1 MAEIITIAR
10 PYAQAVFDLAREKN
24 AFDEWSRTLEL
35 LSVIVADPRMAA
47 VIGNPSV
54 SSDALANLIIE
65 VSGNA
70 LSDQGRSLVRTLA
83 ENRRLQLVPEMR
95 ALYEAMRAEAEQIV
109 QADVVSAFPLTEE
122 QKKSTAHLRDGRG
135 IDRRRRDPCG
145 RPGHRWIGRGA
156 REPAGFRAHP
166 LARFNIQGDCVCSST
181 QRKSATSSGN
191 GSRSSIW

>member
-54 SSDALANLIIE
+54 LSDALANLIIE

-122 QKKSTAHLRDGRG
+122 QKKSIAGALSRRLGRQVQLTCETDEGLIGGAVIRAGDLVIDGSVAAHVNR
-135 IDRRRRDPCG
+135 
-145 RPGHRWIGRGA
+145 
-156 REPAGFRAHP
+156 
-166 LARFNIQGDCVCSST
+166 LA
-181 QRKSATSSGN
+181 SALT
-191 GSRSSIW
+191 R